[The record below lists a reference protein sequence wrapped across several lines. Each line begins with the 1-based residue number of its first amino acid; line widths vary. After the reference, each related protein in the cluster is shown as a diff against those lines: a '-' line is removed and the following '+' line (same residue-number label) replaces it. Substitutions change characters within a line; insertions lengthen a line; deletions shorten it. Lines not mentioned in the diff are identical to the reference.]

1 MDNILVIGAHGKVGR
16 LIIKN
21 LVSRGRHVRG
31 MIRSDDQSAL
41 MLSLGAEIFIGDLEE
56 DFSHAF
62 EDMNCVIFTAG
73 SGSHTGPD
81 KTISVDQEGAIKS
94 IDLALKYKIKKFI
107 MVSAQGARD
116 PENSERIRH
125 YYRAKKIADDYLVKS
140 GLNYTIFRP
149 GRLHD
154 DEKNREIRLST
165 SFIEKG
171 ITDRANLARS
181 IADSIDNYELDKQII
196 EILDA
201 E

>member
-21 LVSRGRHVRG
+21 LVSRGKHVRG
-31 MIRSDDQSAL
+31 MIRSDDQSEL
-41 MLSLGAEIFIGDLEE
+41 MHSLGAEIFIGDLEK
-56 DFSHAF
+56 DFSQAF

-81 KTISVDQEGAIKS
+81 KTISVDQEGALKS
-94 IDLALKYKIKKFI
+94 IDLALKNKIKKFI

-116 PENSERIRH
+116 PEHSERIRH

-140 GLNYTIFRP
+140 GLNYIIFRP

-154 DEKNREIRLST
+154 DEKNRKIRLST
-165 SFIEKG
+165 SFKEKG
-171 ITDRANLARS
+171 ITARANLARS
-181 IADSIDNYELDKQII
+181 IADSIDNYDLDKQII
-196 EILDA
+196 EILD
-201 E
+201 EE